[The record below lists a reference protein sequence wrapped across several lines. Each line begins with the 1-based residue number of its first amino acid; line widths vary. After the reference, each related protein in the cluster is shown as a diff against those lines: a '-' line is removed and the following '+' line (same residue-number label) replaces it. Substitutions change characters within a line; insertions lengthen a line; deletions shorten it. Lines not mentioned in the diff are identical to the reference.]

1 MNSLPIDMDLIQ
13 KKIEIPTILADLSE
27 VDPKQALYLL
37 REWGD
42 RKIPI
47 TVLHHEITS
56 RLKTLQT
63 V

>member
-1 MNSLPIDMDLIQ
+1 MEGLPIDMDLIQ
-13 KKIEIPTILADLSE
+13 KKIEIPTLLADLSKQ
-27 VDPKQALYLL
+27 DSDQALYLL

-42 RKIPI
+42 RKLPI

-56 RLKTLQT
+56 RLKTLQA

>member
-27 VDPKQALYLL
+27 ADPKQALYLL

-42 RKIPI
+42 RKIP
-47 TVLHHEITS
+47 VEELHYEISS
-56 RLKTLQT
+56 RLKTMQT
-63 V
+63 T